1 MDGVEPCAVEALAFE
16 QVQQTRRTPLR
27 ADHAEVFRH
36 RPAENFAQ
44 TVRVVAVA
52 ARDDRDVIALPD
64 ADFLDGCR
72 EQVAIDRVRLREARP
87 VREGRAVVRYR
98 NLKAEVGGIPTER
111 LRDIAAAE
119 QNQPLVRQKI
129 ARQLPAL
136 RLKAQRRRQT
146 ALRPLS
152 DFAELL

>member
-1 MDGVEPCAVEALAFE
+1 M
-16 QVQQTRRTPLR
+16 
-27 ADHAEVFRH
+27 
-36 RPAENFAQ
+36 
-44 TVRVVAVA
+44 A
-52 ARDDRDVIALPD
+52 ARNDRDVIALPD

-72 EQVAIDRVRLREARP
+72 EQVAIDRVRLREARSI
-87 VREGRAVVRYR
+87 REGRAVVRYR
-98 NLKAEVGGIPTER
+98 DLEAEVGGIPTER

-136 RLKAQRRRQT
+136 RFKVQRRRQT

>member
-1 MDGVEPCAVEALAFE
+1 M
-16 QVQQTRRTPLR
+16 
-27 ADHAEVFRH
+27 
-36 RPAENFAQ
+36 
-44 TVRVVAVA
+44 A
-52 ARDDRDVIALPD
+52 ARNDRDVIALPD

-98 NLKAEVGGIPTER
+98 DLEAEVGGIPTER

-152 DFAELL
+152 DFAELFPSVSAQVEEH